1 MDQFY
6 KLILW
11 RKAEREDVSFEE
23 IAKRAYET
31 ITLFKVLE
39 PKYQPNFEKVFS
51 KKDAKLFDWDYNNFY
66 NYLKSNVN
74 REGKTEFKELGY
86 SIGFFSSLN
95 SNESCGY
102 DLRVGA
108 TENPFTNTFLVRFSI
123 NMDMFNEE
131 MSRKIELIFKQ
142 AIKIFEPFWG
152 CVVNNRLN
160 TTEGYLNNDNS
171 FPKAFH
177 WLNYLSNEMLDK
189 LDKKVLNALEKKYKI
204 ECDGNI
210 IKLKNIALNA
220 NLAED
225 VKLKKDVDDAL
236 VR

>member
-1 MDQFY
+1 MEQFY

-11 RKAEREDVSFEE
+11 RKAEKEDVPFEE

-39 PKYQPNFEKVFS
+39 PKYQPNYEKVFS

-74 REGKTEFKELGY
+74 REGKIEFKELGY

-123 NMDMFNEE
+123 NMDIFNEE

-142 AIKIFEPFWG
+142 AVKIFEPFWG
-152 CVVNNRLN
+152 CVVNSRLN
-160 TTEGYLNNDNS
+160 ATDGYLNNDNS

-177 WLNYLSNEMLDK
+177 WLNYLSDEMLER
-189 LDKKVLNALEKKYKI
+189 LNKKALNALEKKYKI
-204 ECDGNI
+204 ERDGNI

-225 VKLKKDVDDAL
+225 VKLKKDVDDVL